1 MPDLGNVWHI
11 PDSPEPR
18 GLAGMRDPVGAI
30 VPGTALRV
38 VTGNQFQGTGGT
50 PGDQLQDGSLLFF
63 KTAAEPTWHQSP
75 FLFFR
80 TLGNN
85 KYYSATLPTDTF
97 QPGDDV
103 QYYARIPYSDHDTTF
118 VFAQAGTSATT
129 ADEAVAQARPFTFTV
144 ESAGVRGRW
153 EPAFPLPNVGI
164 HGSVLPTGKVLM
176 WGRRDRP
183 DDSLDV
189 HECTPFVWNP
199 ADGTTASTPQPQR
212 ADGTTVNLFCSSHCF
227 LPDGRLLV
235 AGGHQADNDGLS
247 QACLYDAAANTWTP
261 TAPMTTPAG
270 EEVRR
275 WYPTATTLAD
285 GTVLV
290 LSGSFIDPSRPP
302 GLQVVVADLLQIW
315 AEGTWRTIS
324 KDDGTPLNFIGLP
337 LYPRMH
343 VAADGQVF
351 MSGTNDRTL
360 LVKTS
365 TPGQW
370 TEVAFRIMGNRD
382 YCPAV
387 MYDVGKVIYIG
398 GGNDTDTHAPTAET
412 EIIDL
417 GANQPTW
424 QKTGAM
430 AFSRRQHNAV
440 LLPDGTVL
448 VLGGTRGGGGPNI
461 GFNDLT
467 PGQPVHIAE
476 LWNPDNGQWTSLTA
490 ESVDRCYHA
499 TAMLLPDARVLSAG
513 GGEYRPDGVVT
524 NDPEDSHRDA
534 QIFSP
539 PYLFQDGPRPVITA
553 APVSVTYGA
562 TFDVGTT
569 QPDDV
574 GTVSWIRLPSVTHSF
589 NENQRI
595 NFLSFQ
601 RAPQKVQVT
610 APASADVCP
619 PGHYML
625 FLLSK
630 SGTPSVARIIQI
642 QAPVQPAGFPA
653 AERADIATAGVPAER
668 PTYLQISS
676 REAAIRTTAH
686 GTNVVIGIT
695 GTCPYGIGSCWGG
708 AYEALGRLEGVD
720 LVSPVPD
727 TEDSTAQLFLADDR
741 LPPLQRWDE
750 QFHRIVNGT
759 YEMRGVEVTVRGSIY
774 QDDGQYF
781 LTGTDRRPP
790 VQLAPL
796 TEKIQWDHLARNPK
810 PPQEQET
817 RAYDNLIIRYRDA
830 GDTGPVTVTGPLTQ
844 TDGEYHLHVRLLEP

>member
-11 PDSPEPR
+11 PGSPEPR

-30 VPGTALRV
+30 VPGTVLRIF
-38 VTGNQFQGTGGT
+38 TGNQFQGIGGT
-50 PGDQLQDGSLLFF
+50 PGDQLQDGSSLFF
-63 KTAAEPTWHQSP
+63 KTAAESTWHVSP

-80 TLGNN
+80 TLDNN
-85 KYYSATLPTDTF
+85 KYYSATLPTDTL

-118 VFAQAGTSATT
+118 VFAQAGASATT
-129 ADEAVAQARPFTFTV
+129 ADEATAQARPFTFTV
-144 ESAGVRGRW
+144 ESADVRGRW
-153 EPAFPLPNVGI
+153 GPVFSLPNVGI
-164 HGSVLPTGKVLM
+164 HTSVLPTGKVLM

-189 HECTPFVWNP
+189 HECTPFVWDP
-199 ADGTTASTPQPQR
+199 ADADDTTVSTPQPKR
-212 ADGTTVNLFCSSHCF
+212 ADGTTVNLFCSAHCF

-235 AGGHQADNDGLS
+235 VGGHQADGDGLS
-247 QACLYDAAANTWTP
+247 QACLYDATANTWTP

-275 WYPTATTLAD
+275 WYPTATALAD

-290 LSGSFIDPSRPP
+290 LSGSFIDPSRPQ
-302 GLQVVVADLLQIW
+302 GQQVVVADLLQIW

-324 KDDGTPLNFIGLP
+324 QADGTPLNFIGLP

-360 LVKTS
+360 LVKTT

-370 TEVAFRIMGNRD
+370 TQVAFRLNGNRD

-387 MYDVGKVIYIG
+387 MYDVNKVIYIG
-398 GGNDTDTHAPTAET
+398 GGNAIDTHAPTAET

-417 GANQPTW
+417 GANQPAW
-424 QKTGAM
+424 QKTGDM
-430 AFSRRQHNAV
+430 AFPRRQHNGV

-448 VLGGTRGGGGPNI
+448 VLGGTRGGGGPNN
-461 GFNDLT
+461 GFNDLA

-476 LWNPDNGQWTSLTA
+476 LWNPVGGQWTPLAA

-499 TAMLLPDARVLSAG
+499 TAVLLPDARVLSAG

-534 QIFSP
+534 QVFSP
-539 PYLFQDGPRPVITA
+539 PYLFHDGPRPVITS
-553 APVSVTYGA
+553 APASVTYGA
-562 TFDVGTT
+562 TFDVGTA

-574 GTVSWIRLPSVTHSF
+574 GAVNWIRLPSVTHSF
-589 NENQRI
+589 DENQRI

-601 RAPQKVQVT
+601 RAAQKVQVT
-610 APASADVCP
+610 APASVNSCP
-619 PGHYML
+619 PGYYML
-625 FLLSK
+625 FLLSQA
-630 SGTPSVARIIQI
+630 GTPSVASIIQI
-642 QAPVQPAGFPA
+642 QAPVQPAGFA
-653 AERADIATAGVPAER
+653 AARLADVATADVPAER
-668 PTYLQISS
+668 PAYLQVAS
-676 REAAIRTTAH
+676 REAAIRATAR
-686 GTNVVIGIT
+686 GTRVVIGIT

-727 TEDSTAQLFLADDR
+727 VEDSTAQLFLADDR
-741 LPPLQRWDE
+741 LPPLQRWPE
-750 QFHRIVNGT
+750 QFRRIVNGT
-759 YEMRGVEVTVRGSIY
+759 YEMRGVEVTVRGLID
-774 QDDGQYF
+774 QENGRYF
-781 LTGTDRRPP
+781 LAGDGPP
-790 VQLAPL
+790 VRLDPL
-796 TEKIQWDHLARNPK
+796 TEKVQWDHLAGSPK
-810 PPQEQET
+810 PVREHEV
-817 RAYDNLIIRYRDA
+817 RAYDDLIARYRDA
-830 GDTGPVTVTGPLTQ
+830 TGPVTVTGPLTQ
-844 TDGEYHLHVRLLEP
+844 ADGEYHLQVRLLRG

>member
-30 VPGTALRV
+30 VPGTVLRIF
-38 VTGNQFQGTGGT
+38 TGNQFQGIGGT
-50 PGDQLQDGSLLFF
+50 PGDQLQDGSSLFF
-63 KTAAEPTWHQSP
+63 KTAAESTWHVSP

-80 TLGNN
+80 TLDNN

-97 QPGDDV
+97 QPGDEV

-118 VFAQAGTSATT
+118 VFAQAGVSATT
-129 ADEAVAQARPFTFTV
+129 ADEATAQARPFTFTV

-153 EPAFPLPNVGI
+153 GPVFPLPNVGI
-164 HGSVLPTGKVLM
+164 HVSVLPTGKVLM
-176 WGRRDRP
+176 WGRRDQP

-189 HECTPFVWNP
+189 HECTPFVWDP
-199 ADGTTASTPQPQR
+199 AAADGTTISTPQPKR
-212 ADGTTVNLFCSSHCF
+212 ADGTTVNLFCSGHCF

-235 AGGHQADNDGLS
+235 AGGHQADGDGLS
-247 QACLYDAAANTWTP
+247 QACLYDATANTWTP

-290 LSGSFIDPSRPP
+290 LSGSFIDPSRPQ
-302 GLQVVVADLLQIW
+302 GQQVVVADLLQIW
-315 AEGTWRTIS
+315 AGGTWRTIS

-360 LVKTS
+360 LVKT
-365 TPGQW
+365 TAPGQW
-370 TEVAFRIMGNRD
+370 TQVAFRLNGNRD

-387 MYDVGKVIYIG
+387 MYNADKVIYIG
-398 GGNDTDTHAPTAET
+398 GGNNLDTHAPTAET

-417 GANQPTW
+417 GANQPAW
-424 QKTGAM
+424 QKTGDM
-430 AFSRRQHNAV
+430 AFPRRQHNGV

-448 VLGGTRGGGGPNI
+448 VLGGTRGGGGPNN
-461 GFNDLT
+461 GFNDLA

-476 LWNPDNGQWTSLTA
+476 LWNPAGGQWTPLAA

-499 TAMLLPDARVLSAG
+499 TAVLLPDARVLSAG

-534 QIFSP
+534 QVFSP
-539 PYLFQDGPRPVITA
+539 PYLFGLPRPVITS
-553 APVSVTYGA
+553 APASVTYGA
-562 TFDVGTT
+562 TFDVGTA
-569 QPDDV
+569 QPDDIRAV
-574 GTVSWIRLPSVTHSF
+574 NWIRLPSVTHSF
-589 NENQRI
+589 DENQRI

-610 APASADVCP
+610 APASVDICP
-619 PGHYML
+619 PGYYML
-625 FLLSK
+625 FLLSQA
-630 SGTPSVARIIQI
+630 GTPSVASIIQI
-642 QAPVQPAGFPA
+642 QAPVQPAGFAAARLADVATADVPA
-653 AERADIATAGVPAER
+653 ARPA
-668 PTYLQISS
+668 YLQVAS
-676 REAAIRTTAH
+676 REAAIRTTAR
-686 GTNVVIGIT
+686 GTRVVIGIT

-727 TEDSTAQLFLADDR
+727 VEDSTAQLLLADDR
-741 LPPLQRWDE
+741 LPPLPRWVE
-750 QFHRIVNGT
+750 QFRRIVNGT
-759 YEMRGVEVTVRGSIY
+759 YEMRGVEVTLRGLID
-774 QDDGQYF
+774 QENGQYF
-781 LTGTDRRPP
+781 LAGTGRRPP

-796 TEKIQWDHLARNPK
+796 TEKIQWDHLAGSPK
-810 PPQEQET
+810 PVQEHEV
-817 RAYDNLIIRYRDA
+817 RAYDDLVARYRDA
-830 GDTGPVTVTGPLTQ
+830 AGPVTVTGPLTQ
-844 TDGEYHLHVRLLEP
+844 AGGEYHLHVRLLEG

>member
-1 MPDLGNVWHI
+1 
-11 PDSPEPR
+11 
-18 GLAGMRDPVGAI
+18 
-30 VPGTALRV
+30 
-38 VTGNQFQGTGGT
+38 
-50 PGDQLQDGSLLFF
+50 
-63 KTAAEPTWHQSP
+63 
-75 FLFFR
+75 
-80 TLGNN
+80 
-85 KYYSATLPTDTF
+85 
-97 QPGDDV
+97 
-103 QYYARIPYSDHDTTF
+103 
-118 VFAQAGTSATT
+118 
-129 ADEAVAQARPFTFTV
+129 
-144 ESAGVRGRW
+144 
-153 EPAFPLPNVGI
+153 LPNVGI
-164 HGSVLPTGKVLM
+164 HASVLPTGKVLM

-199 ADGTTASTPQPQR
+199 ADCTTVSTPQPQR
-212 ADGTTVNLFCSSHCF
+212 ADGTKVNMFCSSHSF

-247 QACLYDAAANTWTP
+247 QACLYDAVANTWTP
-261 TAPMTTPAG
+261 TTPMTTPAG

-275 WYPTATTLAD
+275 WYPTATTLPD

-315 AEGTWRTIS
+315 AEGTWRTIP

-337 LYPRMH
+337 LYPRVH
-343 VAADGQVF
+343 VAPSGQAF
-351 MSGTNDRTL
+351 MSGTNARTL
-360 LVKTS
+360 LLKTS
-365 TPGQW
+365 APGQW

-430 AFSRRQHNAV
+430 AFPRRQHNAV

-448 VLGGTRGGGGPNI
+448 VLGGTRGGGGPNN

-476 LWNPDNGQWTSLTA
+476 LWNPGNGQWTSLTA

-499 TAMLLPDARVLSAG
+499 TAVLLPDARVLSAG

-539 PYLFQDGPRPVITA
+539 PYLFQDGPRPVITS

-562 TFDVGTT
+562 TFDVDTA
-569 QPDDV
+569 QPDDIQK
-574 GTVSWIRLPSVTHSF
+574 VSWIRLPSVTHSF

-625 FLLSK
+625 FLLSQ

-642 QAPVQPAGFPA
+642 QAPVQPAGFAA
-653 AERADIATAGVPAER
+653 AERADVVTAGVPVEL
-668 PTYLQISS
+668 PTYLQVSS

-686 GTNVVIGIT
+686 GTKVVIGIT

-720 LVSPVPD
+720 MVSPVPD

-781 LTGTDRRPP
+781 LTGTGRRPP
-790 VQLAPL
+790 VRLAPL
-796 TEKIQWDHLARNPK
+796 AEKIQWDHLARSLK
-810 PPQEQET
+810 PPQEQEV
-817 RAYDNLIIRYRDA
+817 RAYDNLIAWHQEA
-830 GDTGPVTVTGPLTQ
+830 GDAEPVTVTGPLTQ
-844 TDGEYHLHVRLLEP
+844 TDGEYHLHVRLLEA

>member
-1 MPDLGNVWHI
+1 M
-11 PDSPEPR
+11 
-18 GLAGMRDPVGAI
+18 
-30 VPGTALRV
+30 
-38 VTGNQFQGTGGT
+38 
-50 PGDQLQDGSLLFF
+50 
-63 KTAAEPTWHQSP
+63 
-75 FLFFR
+75 
-80 TLGNN
+80 
-85 KYYSATLPTDTF
+85 
-97 QPGDDV
+97 
-103 QYYARIPYSDHDTTF
+103 
-118 VFAQAGTSATT
+118 
-129 ADEAVAQARPFTFTV
+129 
-144 ESAGVRGRW
+144 
-153 EPAFPLPNVGI
+153 AFP
-164 HGSVLPTGKVLM
+164 
-176 WGRRDRP
+176 
-183 DDSLDV
+183 
-189 HECTPFVWNP
+189 
-199 ADGTTASTPQPQR
+199 
-212 ADGTTVNLFCSSHCF
+212 
-227 LPDGRLLV
+227 
-235 AGGHQADNDGLS
+235 
-247 QACLYDAAANTWTP
+247 
-261 TAPMTTPAG
+261 
-270 EEVRR
+270 
-275 WYPTATTLAD
+275 
-285 GTVLV
+285 
-290 LSGSFIDPSRPP
+290 
-302 GLQVVVADLLQIW
+302 
-315 AEGTWRTIS
+315 
-324 KDDGTPLNFIGLP
+324 
-337 LYPRMH
+337 
-343 VAADGQVF
+343 
-351 MSGTNDRTL
+351 
-360 LVKTS
+360 
-365 TPGQW
+365 
-370 TEVAFRIMGNRD
+370 
-382 YCPAV
+382 
-387 MYDVGKVIYIG
+387 
-398 GGNDTDTHAPTAET
+398 
-412 EIIDL
+412 
-417 GANQPTW
+417 
-424 QKTGAM
+424 
-430 AFSRRQHNAV
+430 RRQHNAV

-553 APVSVTYGA
+553 APVSVRYGD

-574 GTVSWIRLPSVTHSF
+574 GTVSWIRLPSVTHSC

-625 FLLSK
+625 FLLSQ

-653 AERADIATAGVPAER
+653 AERADVATAGVPAER

-796 TEKIQWDHLARNPK
+796 TEKIQWDHLARNLK

-844 TDGEYHLHVRLLEP
+844 TDGEYHLHVRLLEA

>member
-38 VTGNQFQGTGGT
+38 VTGNQFQGSGGT
-50 PGDQLQDGSLLFF
+50 PGNQLQDGSLLFF
-63 KTAAEPTWHQSP
+63 KAAAEPTWHQSP

-103 QYYARIPYSDHDTTF
+103 QYCARIPYSDHDTTF
-118 VFAQAGTSATT
+118 VFAQAGASATT
-129 ADEAVAQARPFTFTV
+129 ADEAVAQAHPFTFTV
-144 ESAGVRGRW
+144 ESADVRGRW
-153 EPAFPLPNVGI
+153 GPAFPLPNVGI

-176 WGRRDRP
+176 WGLARPSRRLPRRP
-183 DDSLDV
+183 RVHALRVEPGGRCDSQHPSAEARQRSEGQPVLLGSLL
-189 HECTPFVWNP
+189 PP
-199 ADGTTASTPQPQR
+199 GRAAPGSRRASGRQRRPQPGLPVRRGREHLDADR
-212 ADGTTVNLFCSSHCF
+212 ADDH
-227 LPDGRLLV
+227 PGR
-235 AGGHQADNDGLS
+235 
-247 QACLYDAAANTWTP
+247 
-261 TAPMTTPAG
+261 

-290 LSGSFIDPSRPP
+290 LSGSFTDPNRPP
-302 GLQVVVADLLQIW
+302 GVQVVVADLLQIW
-315 AEGTWRTIS
+315 AGGTWRTIS
-324 KDDGTPLNFIGLP
+324 QDDGTPLNFIGLP

-343 VAADGQVF
+343 VAADGRVF

-360 LVKTS
+360 LLKTS

-387 MYDVGKVIYIG
+387 MYDVSKVIYIG
-398 GGNDTDTHAPTAET
+398 GGNNAGTHAPTAET

-424 QKTGAM
+424 QKTSAM
-430 AFSRRQHNAV
+430 AFPRRQHNAV

-448 VLGGTRGGGGPNI
+448 VLGGTRGGGGPNN
-461 GFNDLT
+461 GFDDLT

-476 LWNPDNGQWTSLTA
+476 LWNPDTGQWTQLAA

-499 TAMLLPDARVLSAG
+499 TAVLLPDARVLSAG

-534 QIFSP
+534 QVFSP
-539 PYLFQDGPRPVITA
+539 PYLFRGPRPVITS
-553 APVSVTYGA
+553 APASVTYGA
-562 TFDVGTT
+562 TFDVGTP

-574 GTVSWIRLPSVTHSF
+574 RTVSWIRLPSVTHSF
-589 NENQRI
+589 DENQRI

-601 RAPQKVQVT
+601 RVPQQVRVA
-610 APASADVCP
+610 APASANVCT

-625 FLLSK
+625 FLLSQA
-630 SGTPSVARIIQI
+630 GTPSVARIIQI
-642 QAPVQPAGFPA
+642 QAPVQPAGFAA
-653 AERADIATAGVPAER
+653 AERADVVTAGIPAER

-686 GTNVVIGIT
+686 GTKVVIGIT

-727 TEDSTAQLFLADDR
+727 VEDSTAQLFLADDR
-741 LPPLQRWDE
+741 LPQLQRWDE

-774 QDDGQYF
+774 RDDGQYF
-781 LTGTDRRPP
+781 LTGTDRLRHQSSSLP
-790 VQLAPL
+790 
-796 TEKIQWDHLARNPK
+796 
-810 PPQEQET
+810 
-817 RAYDNLIIRYRDA
+817 
-830 GDTGPVTVTGPLTQ
+830 
-844 TDGEYHLHVRLLEP
+844 

>member
-1 MPDLGNVWHI
+1 V
-11 PDSPEPR
+11 
-18 GLAGMRDPVGAI
+18 
-30 VPGTALRV
+30 
-38 VTGNQFQGTGGT
+38 
-50 PGDQLQDGSLLFF
+50 
-63 KTAAEPTWHQSP
+63 
-75 FLFFR
+75 
-80 TLGNN
+80 
-85 KYYSATLPTDTF
+85 
-97 QPGDDV
+97 
-103 QYYARIPYSDHDTTF
+103 
-118 VFAQAGTSATT
+118 TT

-153 EPAFPLPNVGI
+153 ERAFPLPNVGI

-285 GTVLV
+285 GMVLV

-430 AFSRRQHNAV
+430 AFPRRQHNAV

-467 PGQPVHIAE
+467 SGQPIHIAE

-490 ESVDRCYHA
+490 ESVDRCYHS

-513 GGEYRPDGVVT
+513 GGEYRP
-524 NDPEDSHRDA
+524 
-534 QIFSP
+534 
-539 PYLFQDGPRPVITA
+539 TA
-553 APVSVTYGA
+553 
-562 TFDVGTT
+562 
-569 QPDDV
+569 
-574 GTVSWIRLPSVTHSF
+574 W
-589 NENQRI
+589 
-595 NFLSFQ
+595 
-601 RAPQKVQVT
+601 
-610 APASADVCP
+610 
-619 PGHYML
+619 
-625 FLLSK
+625 
-630 SGTPSVARIIQI
+630 
-642 QAPVQPAGFPA
+642 
-653 AERADIATAGVPAER
+653 
-668 PTYLQISS
+668 
-676 REAAIRTTAH
+676 
-686 GTNVVIGIT
+686 
-695 GTCPYGIGSCWGG
+695 
-708 AYEALGRLEGVD
+708 
-720 LVSPVPD
+720 
-727 TEDSTAQLFLADDR
+727 
-741 LPPLQRWDE
+741 
-750 QFHRIVNGT
+750 
-759 YEMRGVEVTVRGSIY
+759 
-774 QDDGQYF
+774 
-781 LTGTDRRPP
+781 
-790 VQLAPL
+790 
-796 TEKIQWDHLARNPK
+796 
-810 PPQEQET
+810 
-817 RAYDNLIIRYRDA
+817 
-830 GDTGPVTVTGPLTQ
+830 
-844 TDGEYHLHVRLLEP
+844 

>member
-1 MPDLGNVWHI
+1 M
-11 PDSPEPR
+11 
-18 GLAGMRDPVGAI
+18 
-30 VPGTALRV
+30 
-38 VTGNQFQGTGGT
+38 
-50 PGDQLQDGSLLFF
+50 
-63 KTAAEPTWHQSP
+63 
-75 FLFFR
+75 
-80 TLGNN
+80 
-85 KYYSATLPTDTF
+85 
-97 QPGDDV
+97 
-103 QYYARIPYSDHDTTF
+103 
-118 VFAQAGTSATT
+118 
-129 ADEAVAQARPFTFTV
+129 
-144 ESAGVRGRW
+144 
-153 EPAFPLPNVGI
+153 
-164 HGSVLPTGKVLM
+164 
-176 WGRRDRP
+176 
-183 DDSLDV
+183 
-189 HECTPFVWNP
+189 
-199 ADGTTASTPQPQR
+199 
-212 ADGTTVNLFCSSHCF
+212 FCSSHSF

-247 QACLYDAAANTWTP
+247 QACLYDAVANTWTP
-261 TAPMTTPAG
+261 TTPMTTPAG

-275 WYPTATTLAD
+275 WYPTATTLPD

-315 AEGTWRTIS
+315 AEGTWRTIP

-337 LYPRMH
+337 LYPRVH
-343 VAADGQVF
+343 VAPSGQAF
-351 MSGTNDRTL
+351 MSGTNARTL
-360 LVKTS
+360 LLKTS
-365 TPGQW
+365 APGQW

-430 AFSRRQHNAV
+430 AFPRRQHNAV

-448 VLGGTRGGGGPNI
+448 VLGGTRGGGGPNN

-476 LWNPDNGQWTSLTA
+476 LWNPGNGQWTSLTA

-499 TAMLLPDARVLSAG
+499 TAVLLPDARVLSAG

-539 PYLFQDGPRPVITA
+539 PYLFQDGPRPVITS

-562 TFDVGTT
+562 TFDVDTA
-569 QPDDV
+569 QPDDIQK
-574 GTVSWIRLPSVTHSF
+574 VSWIRLPSVTHSF

-625 FLLSK
+625 FLLSQ

-642 QAPVQPAGFPA
+642 QAPVQPAGFAA
-653 AERADIATAGVPAER
+653 AERADVVTAGVPVEL
-668 PTYLQISS
+668 PTYLQVSS

-686 GTNVVIGIT
+686 GTKVVIGIT

-720 LVSPVPD
+720 MVSPVPD

-781 LTGTDRRPP
+781 LTGTGRRPP
-790 VQLAPL
+790 VRLAPL
-796 TEKIQWDHLARNPK
+796 AEKIQWDHLARSLK
-810 PPQEQET
+810 PPQEQEV
-817 RAYDNLIIRYRDA
+817 RAYDNLIAWHQEA
-830 GDTGPVTVTGPLTQ
+830 GDAEPVTVTGPLTQ
-844 TDGEYHLHVRLLEP
+844 TDGEYHLHVRLLEV